1 MEKSE
6 EEKKENAELALEIK
20 KMIVES
26 LNLEDIKPEDIE
38 TNAPLFGDGLGLD
51 SIDALELGIAMKK
64 KFGVTSS
71 PDTENVKQYFQ
82 SVAALMKF
90 VEMQRAGKEESK

>member
-1 MEKSE
+1 MENPE
-6 EEKKENAELALEIK
+6 AQKKENAELALEIK

-26 LNLEDIKPEDIE
+26 LNLEDIRPEDIE

-64 KFGVTSS
+64 KFGVTIS

-82 SVAALMKF
+82 SVAALRTF
-90 VEMQRAGKEESK
+90 VGTQGAGKEEAR

>member
-38 TNAPLFGDGLGLD
+38 TNAPLF
-51 SIDALELGIAMKK
+51 
-64 KFGVTSS
+64 
-71 PDTENVKQYFQ
+71 
-82 SVAALMKF
+82 
-90 VEMQRAGKEESK
+90 